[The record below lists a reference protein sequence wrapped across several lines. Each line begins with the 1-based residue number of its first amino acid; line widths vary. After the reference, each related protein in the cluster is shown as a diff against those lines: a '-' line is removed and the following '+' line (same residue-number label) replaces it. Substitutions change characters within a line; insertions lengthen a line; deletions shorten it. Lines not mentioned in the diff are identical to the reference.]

1 MRTNVDSTVTIRILN
16 IKSGAYPLLPGK
28 NTTDIASEMLITNRR
43 KITLIKVTPLQSL
56 TINTENPL
64 KLIGLPGINDC
75 GRSVWLLTENQT
87 MNGNVAEIQLIA
99 GRIKV
104 GDVLREIANTD
115 ACHGFTLH

>member
-1 MRTNVDSTVTIRILN
+1 
-16 IKSGAYPLLPGK
+16 
-28 NTTDIASEMLITNRR
+28 MLITNRR